1 MIERTQKNKLNMY
14 CANIAENKKFWCGY
28 KVNITKKFSE
38 PLADDSIVISRDG
51 YLLKRYSSSPYIT
64 SEQLLK
70 ITVYSSRLTISYKPF
85 LLLYILFR
93 S

>member
-1 MIERTQKNKLNMY
+1 MY
-14 CANIAENKKFWCGY
+14 CANIAENKKFRYGY

-38 PLADDSIVISRDG
+38 PLADDSIVISKDG